1 MTLLSINAITY
12 ALSFICIAMIGAT
25 LSTGERAPI
34 RLAELRSEAM
44 VGLRSV
50 MENRSIRAIF
60 IITLA
65 NNFLLMGP
73 AVVGTPLL
81 VKKVF
86 HGDLQDFALIE
97 LMYALGMTITGLVLH
112 RFPAARR
119 LGRLWAIGLVLDGFT
134 LVLYLF
140 ADSLAMLNVATFIHA
155 LPIPLLIVSR
165 ATIIQRLVP
174 TRLLGRAF
182 GYIDIA
188 VNGVLAI
195 SAGVTG
201 IVAAEIGPL
210 LTIVYGS
217 ALAGVVGLVA
227 LALPSVRE
235 IEFEERAGGGEGR

>member
-1 MTLLSINAITY
+1 MMVAGIGCRKGVAAAEVLAAVEAALAANGLDPA
-12 ALSFICIAMIGAT
+12 ALSALATTAFKRDEEGIAA
-25 LSTGERAPI
+25 
-34 RLAELRSEAM
+34 
-44 VGLRSV
+44 
-50 MENRSIRAIF
+50 
-60 IITLA
+60 
-65 NNFLLMGP
+65 
-73 AVVGTPLL
+73 
-81 VKKVF
+81 
-86 HGDLQDFALIE
+86 
-97 LMYALGMTITGLVLH
+97 
-112 RFPAARR
+112 AARR